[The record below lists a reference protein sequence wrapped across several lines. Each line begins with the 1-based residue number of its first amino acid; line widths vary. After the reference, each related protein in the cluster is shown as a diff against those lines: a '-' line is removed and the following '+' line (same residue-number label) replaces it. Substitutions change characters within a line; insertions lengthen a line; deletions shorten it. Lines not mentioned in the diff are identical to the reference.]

1 MSGVR
6 REDGS
11 ALAQVH
17 GFKKFLIVNS
27 HGGNGPPISV
37 LMQKL
42 MQKLT
47 HRDDEEV
54 EVCAAW
60 GRKYSKSE
68 TELPNIFVNLKSGI
82 KWLHVVVRSDQIS
95 ERSLRRNEN
104 CTGCWPK
111 LRDLAQQFD

>member
-1 MSGVR
+1 MR
-6 REDGS
+6 RDDGS

-54 EVCAAW
+54 EVCAAR
-60 GRKYSKSE
+60 GHKYPKPE

-82 KWLHVVVRSDQIS
+82 KWLHVVVQSDQIS
-95 ERSLRRNEN
+95 S
-104 CTGCWPK
+104 
-111 LRDLAQQFD
+111 